1 MKKKKIYYFNI
12 MSSSE
17 NNPSNNMD
25 SSNNGVKPIKWE
37 IPDVENQN
45 QKQLTSPPVYV
56 NSEPKDDKCKF
67 CKCMLAC
74 FGLTLILGILFGMLV
89 LYGFNIYSL
98 TLISNKTIHNRCEDS
113 HIWEWMISFMAIS
126 LAMGMGSNKKT
137 DDGGAMQ
144 FILNNLC
151 QLIIMTG
158 MTCWGC
164 YEIWGV
170 DCVDK
175 TLLLYTLS
183 QVTVGFYITILG
195 IFLIGICIGCC
206 AMITE
211 SKCAKRSLNNM

>member
-1 MKKKKIYYFNI
+1 

-37 IPDVENQN
+37 IPDIENQN
-45 QKQLTSPPVYV
+45 SEKLTSPPIYS
-56 NSEPKDDKCKF
+56 NNETKEDKCF
-67 CKCMLAC
+67 CCKCIAIFSGVTLLLGFV
-74 FGLTLILGILFGMLV
+74 FGILV

-151 QLIIMTG
+151 QMTIMTG
-158 MTCWGC
+158 LTCWGC

-183 QVTVGFYITILG
+183 QVTVGIYITTLG

-206 AMITE
+206 AMISE
-211 SKCAKRSLNNM
+211 SKCAKRLLNNM

>member
-1 MKKKKIYYFNI
+1 

-37 IPDVENQN
+37 IPDIENQN
-45 QKQLTSPPVYV
+45 SEKLTSPPVYS
-56 NSEPKDDKCKF
+56 NNETKEDKCF
-67 CKCMLAC
+67 CCKCMAIFSGVILLLGFI
-74 FGLTLILGILFGMLV
+74 FGILV

-158 MTCWGC
+158 LTCWGC

-183 QVTVGFYITILG
+183 QVTVGIYITTLG

-206 AMITE
+206 AMISE
-211 SKCAKRSLNNM
+211 SKCAKRLLNNM

>member
-1 MKKKKIYYFNI
+1 

-17 NNPSNNMD
+17 NNSSNNMD
-25 SSNNGVKPIKWE
+25 SSNNEIKSVKIDV
-37 IPDVENQN
+37 PDVENQN
-45 QKQLTSPPVYV
+45 SKKITTPTVYV
-56 NSEPKDDKCKF
+56 NNETKEDKFLC
-67 CKCMLAC
+67 CKCMAIFSGFILS
-74 FGLTLILGILFGMLV
+74 FGFVFGTLV

-98 TLISNKTIHNRCEDS
+98 TLISNKTIHNHCEDS
-113 HIWEWMISFMAIS
+113 HIWEWMISFMVIS
-126 LAMGMGSNKKT
+126 LALGMGSNKKSE
-137 DDGGAMQ
+137 DGGMQ
-144 FILNNLC
+144 VILNNLC
-151 QLIIMTG
+151 QLIVMTG
-158 MTCWGC
+158 MVCWGC

-211 SKCAKRSLNNM
+211 SKCAKRSLDNM